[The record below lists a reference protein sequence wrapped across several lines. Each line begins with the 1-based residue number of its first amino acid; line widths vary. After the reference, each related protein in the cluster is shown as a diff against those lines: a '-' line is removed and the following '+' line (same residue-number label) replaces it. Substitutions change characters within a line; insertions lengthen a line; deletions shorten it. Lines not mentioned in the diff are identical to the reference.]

1 LCKNSFSDRNEN
13 RIKNLFDYFYKN
25 IVPYEIIHIQQIEIM
40 RILLTGVT
48 GYVGK
53 RLLPVL
59 IENGHEVICCVRE
72 KRRLS
77 IHKNLLQKVQIIEVD
92 FLKTPDPGVFP
103 KDIDAAYYLIHSMS
117 TSSEKFDLLESKAA
131 SNFKAAME
139 FTEVKQVIYLSGISN
154 ENKLSKHLKSRR
166 KVEDLLKSEKYA
178 LTVLRAGIIVGS
190 GSASFE
196 IIRDLVEKLPIII
209 APKWILT
216 RAQPISIR
224 DVISFLTGVL
234 SQPQCLNEVFDI
246 GGPEI
251 LTYRDMMLQYAQIRK
266 LSRKIYT
273 TSLISPKISSYWLFF
288 ITSVSYK
295 LAISLVDSMK
305 MEVVCNDNR
314 LAEILQIKPITY
326 EQALKN
332 AFLKIKQNLVLSSWK
347 DSIISSSLGLSLSDF
362 IEVPI
367 FGCYKNEK
375 QMAIHDEEK
384 VLNNIWTI
392 GGEKGYYYANWLWKI
407 RGFFDQV
414 VGGVGLQRGR
424 TSPKEIHPGDALDF
438 WRVLFASREKKR
450 LLLFAEMKLP
460 GEAWL
465 EFKID
470 DDKVLHQTATF
481 RPRGVWGRLY
491 WIATSPFHFFIF
503 DGMIRNIAKE

>member
-1 LCKNSFSDRNEN
+1 
-13 RIKNLFDYFYKN
+13 
-25 IVPYEIIHIQQIEIM
+25 M

-59 IENGHEVICCVRE
+59 IENGHDIICCVRE
-72 KRRLS
+72 KSRLS
-77 IHKNLLQKVQIIEVD
+77 IHKNMLEKVQIIEVD
-92 FLKTPDPGVFP
+92 FLKTPEPDNFP

-117 TSSEKFDLLESKAA
+117 TSSEKFDLLESQAA
-131 SNFKAAME
+131 LNFKTIME
-139 FTEVKQVIYLSGISN
+139 TTQVKQVIYLSGISN
-154 ENKLSKHLKSRR
+154 EHKLSKHLRSRR
-166 KVEDLLKSEKYA
+166 KVEDILNSNKYA

-196 IIRDLVEKLPIII
+196 IIRDLVEKLPVIV
-209 APKWILT
+209 APKWVLT
-216 RAQPISIR
+216 KAQPISIR
-224 DVISFLTGVL
+224 DIISFLTGVL
-234 SQPQCLNEVFDI
+234 LHRQCLNQVFDI
-246 GGPEI
+246 GGPEV
-251 LTYRDMMLQYAQIRK
+251 LTYKDMMLQYANVRK
-266 LSRKIYT
+266 LKRRLYT

-314 LAEILQIKPITY
+314 LEKILGLKPMTY
-326 EQALKN
+326 EQAIKN
-332 AFLKIKQNLVLSSWK
+332 AFLRIKQNLVLSSWK

-362 IEVPI
+362 IEVPN
-367 FGCYKNEK
+367 FGCYINYK
-375 QMAIHDEEK
+375 QVNIKDDQK

-407 RGFFDQV
+407 RGFFDQLF
-414 VGGVGLQRGR
+414 GGVGLGRGR
-424 TSPKEIHPGDALDF
+424 RSPKEIYPGDSLDF

-470 DDKVLHQTATF
+470 DNHVLHQTATF
-481 RPRGVWGRLY
+481 RPHGVWGRLY
-491 WIATSPFHFFIF
+491 WIATSPVHYFIF
-503 DGMIRNIAKE
+503 HGMIRNIAKE

>member
-1 LCKNSFSDRNEN
+1 
-13 RIKNLFDYFYKN
+13 
-25 IVPYEIIHIQQIEIM
+25 M

-59 IENGHEVICCVRE
+59 IESGHEIIVCVRE
-72 KRRLS
+72 KSRLT
-77 IHKNLLQKVQIIEVD
+77 IHKNMLQKVQIIEID
-92 FLKTPDPGVFP
+92 FLKTPLPDIFP
-103 KDIDAAYYLIHSMS
+103 KDIDAAYYLIHSMT
-117 TSSEKFDLLESKAA
+117 TSSERFDLLESEAA
-131 SNFKAAME
+131 LNFKTIIETTSA
-139 FTEVKQVIYLSGISN
+139 KQVIYLSGISN
-154 ENKLSKHLKSRR
+154 ESKLSKHLQSRR
-166 KVEDLLKSEKYA
+166 KVEDILKSDKYA

-196 IIRDLVEKLPIII
+196 IIRDLVEKLPVII
-209 APKWILT
+209 APKWVLT
-216 RAQPISIR
+216 KAQPISIR
-224 DVISFLTGVL
+224 DIISFLKGVL
-234 SQPQCLNEVFDI
+234 FHDECLNQVFDI

-251 LTYRDMMLQYAQIRK
+251 LTYKDMMLQYARVRK
-266 LSRKIYT
+266 LKRSLYT

-288 ITSVSYK
+288 ITTVSYR

-314 LAEILQIKPITY
+314 LEKILGLNPITY
-326 EQALKN
+326 EQAIKN
-332 AFLKIKQNLVLSSWK
+332 AFLRIKQNLVLSSWR

-362 IEVPI
+362 IEVPN
-367 FGCYKNEK
+367 FGCYINKKHSLVKNE
-375 QMAIHDEEK
+375 QK

-392 GGEKGYYYANWLWKI
+392 GGDKGYYYANWLWKT
-407 RGFFDQV
+407 RGFFDQML
-414 VGGVGLQRGR
+414 GGVGLLRGR
-424 TSPKEIHPGDALDF
+424 RSPKEILPGDALDF
-438 WRVLFASREKKR
+438 WRVLYASREKKR

-470 DDKVLHQTATF
+470 DNNVLHQTATF
-481 RPRGVWGRLY
+481 RPHGVWGRLY

-503 DGMIRNIAKE
+503 DGMINNITKE

>member
-1 LCKNSFSDRNEN
+1 
-13 RIKNLFDYFYKN
+13 
-25 IVPYEIIHIQQIEIM
+25 
-40 RILLTGVT
+40 
-48 GYVGK
+48 
-53 RLLPVL
+53 
-59 IENGHEVICCVRE
+59 
-72 KRRLS
+72 
-77 IHKNLLQKVQIIEVD
+77 
-92 FLKTPDPGVFP
+92 
-103 KDIDAAYYLIHSMS
+103 MS
-117 TSSEKFDLLESKAA
+117 SSTERFDLLESKSA
-131 SNFKAAME
+131 SNFKTIME
-139 FTEVKQVIYLSGISN
+139 SCNVKQVIYLSGISN
-154 ENKLSKHLKSRR
+154 ENKLSKHLNSRR
-166 KVEDLLKSEKYA
+166 KVEDILKSDKYA

-196 IIRDLVEKLPIII
+196 IIRDIVEKLPVII

-216 RAQPISIR
+216 KAQPISIR

-234 SQPQCLNEVFDI
+234 SHQKCVNQVFDI

-251 LTYRDMMLQYAQIRK
+251 LTYKEMMMRYANIRK
-266 LSRKIYT
+266 LKRRFFT

-314 LAEILQIKPITY
+314 LQEILQIKPITY
-326 EQALKN
+326 EQAIKN

-362 IEVPI
+362 IEVPN

-375 QMAIHDEEK
+375 HLAIKDEQK

-392 GGEKGYYYANWLWKI
+392 GGDKGYYYANWLWKI
-407 RGFFDQV
+407 RGFFDKM
-414 VGGVGLQRGR
+414 VGGVGLRRGR

-438 WRVLFASREKKR
+438 WRVLYASTEKKR

-470 DDKVLHQTATF
+470 ENHILHQTATF

-491 WIATSPFHFFIF
+491 WLATSPFHFFIF
-503 DGMIRNIAKE
+503 DGMIRNLAKE

>member
-1 LCKNSFSDRNEN
+1 
-13 RIKNLFDYFYKN
+13 
-25 IVPYEIIHIQQIEIM
+25 M

-59 IENGHEVICCVRE
+59 IECGHEIICCVRE
-72 KRRLS
+72 KSRLT
-77 IHKNLLQKVQIIEVD
+77 IHKNLIEQVQIFEID
-92 FLKTPDPGVFP
+92 FLNNELPENFP
-103 KDIDAAYYLIHSMS
+103 KDIDAAYYLIHSMTTSSNKFDKLESTAALNFKTLIES
-117 TSSEKFDLLESKAA
+117 TS
-131 SNFKAAME
+131 
-139 FTEVKQVIYLSGISN
+139 VKQVIYLSGISN
-154 ENKLSKHLKSRR
+154 ESKLSKHLQSRR
-166 KVEDLLKSEKYA
+166 KVEDILRSDKYA

-196 IIRDLVEKLPIII
+196 IIRDLVEKLPLII
-209 APKWILT
+209 APKWVLT
-216 RAQPISIR
+216 KAQPISIR
-224 DVISFLTGVL
+224 DIISYLKGVL
-234 SQPQCLNEVFDI
+234 LHEKCLNQIFDI

-251 LTYRDMMLQYAQIRK
+251 LTYKDMMLQYAQARK
-266 LSRKIYT
+266 LKRRLYT

-305 MEVVCNDNR
+305 MEVVCNDDR
-314 LAEILQIKPITY
+314 LEKILLVNPITY
-326 EQALKN
+326 EKAIKN
-332 AFLKIKQNLVLSSWK
+332 AFLKIKQNLVLSSWR

-362 IEVPI
+362 IEVPN

-375 QMAIHDEEK
+375 SIQLTDTDK
-384 VLNNIWTI
+384 VIRNIWTI
-392 GGEKGYYYANWLWKI
+392 GGDKGYYYANWLWKI

-414 VGGVGLQRGR
+414 FGGVGLRRGR
-424 TSPKEIHPGDALDF
+424 RSPKEILSGDALDF
-438 WRVLFASREKKR
+438 WRVLYASREKKR

-470 DDKVLHQTATF
+470 DNNVLHQTATF
-481 RPRGVWGRLY
+481 RPHGIWGRLY

-503 DGMIRNIAKE
+503 DGMIKNIARE

>member
-1 LCKNSFSDRNEN
+1 
-13 RIKNLFDYFYKN
+13 
-25 IVPYEIIHIQQIEIM
+25 M

-59 IENGHEVICCVRE
+59 IENGHEIICCVRE
-72 KRRLS
+72 KSRLT

-92 FLKTPDPGVFP
+92 FLKTPDPEKFP
-103 KDIDAAYYLIHSMS
+103 KDIDVAYYLIHSMS
-117 TSSEKFDLLESKAA
+117 SSSEKFDELESEAA
-131 SNFKAAME
+131 FNFKTILE
-139 FTEVKQVIYLSGISN
+139 STKVKQVIYLSGISN
-154 ENKLSKHLKSRR
+154 EDKLSKHLKSRR
-166 KVEDLLKSEKYA
+166 KVEDILKSEKYA

-196 IIRDLVEKLPIII
+196 IIRDLVEKLPVII
-209 APKWILT
+209 APKWVLT
-216 RAQPISIR
+216 KAQPISIR
-224 DVISFLTGVL
+224 DVITFLTGVL
-234 SQPQCLNEVFDI
+234 MHSQCLNQVFDI

-251 LTYRDMMLQYAQIRK
+251 LTYKDMMLQYAQIRK
-266 LSRKIYT
+266 LKRKLYT
-273 TSLISPKISSYWLFF
+273 TPIISPRISSYWLYF

-295 LAISLVDSMK
+295 LAVSLVDSMK
-305 MEVVCNDNR
+305 MEVVCSDNR
-314 LAEILQIKPITY
+314 LEKILQLQPITY
-326 EQALKN
+326 QQAIKN

-362 IEVPI
+362 IEVPN
-367 FGCYKNEK
+367 FGCYINKK
-375 QMAIHDEEK
+375 RIAIKSEQT

-392 GGEKGYYYANWLWKI
+392 GGDKGYYYANWLWKI
-407 RGFFDQV
+407 RGFFDQLF
-414 VGGVGLQRGR
+414 GGVGLIRGR

-438 WRVLFASREKKR
+438 WRVLYASKEKKR

-470 DDKVLHQTATF
+470 DEKVLYQTATF
-481 RPRGVWGRLY
+481 RPKGVWGRLY
-491 WIATSPFHFFIF
+491 WIVTTPVHYFIF
-503 DGMIRNIAKE
+503 NGMIKNIAKE

>member
-1 LCKNSFSDRNEN
+1 
-13 RIKNLFDYFYKN
+13 
-25 IVPYEIIHIQQIEIM
+25 M
-40 RILLTGVT
+40 RILLTGLT

-59 IENGHEVICCVRE
+59 IESGHEIVCCVRE
-72 KRRLS
+72 KSRLS
-77 IHKNLLQKVQIIEVD
+77 IHKNLLEKVQIIEVD
-92 FLKTPDPGVFP
+92 FLKTPEPEKFP

-117 TSSEKFDLLESKAA
+117 SSTEKFDLLESQAA
-131 SNFKAAME
+131 LNFRTIME
-139 FTEVKQVIYLSGISN
+139 STQVKQVIYLSGISN
-154 ENKLSKHLKSRR
+154 ENKLSKHLSSRR
-166 KVEDLLKSEKYA
+166 KVEDILKSDKYA

-196 IIRDLVEKLPIII
+196 IIRDIVEKLPVII

-216 RAQPISIR
+216 KTQPISIR
-224 DVISFLTGVL
+224 DVISYLKGVL
-234 SQPQCLNEVFDI
+234 AHQKCINQVFDI

-251 LTYRDMMLQYAQIRK
+251 LTYREMMLQYAHIRK
-266 LSRKIYT
+266 LKRSLYT

-305 MEVVCNDNR
+305 MEIVCSDNR
-314 LAEILQIKPITY
+314 LEEILQIKPLTY
-326 EQALKN
+326 EQAIKN

-362 IEVPI
+362 IEVPN
-367 FGCYKNEK
+367 FGCYINKK
-375 QMAIHDEEK
+375 QLAIKDEEK

-392 GGEKGYYYANWLWKI
+392 GGDKGYYYANWLWKI

-414 VGGVGLQRGR
+414 FGGVGLQRGR

-470 DDKVLHQTATF
+470 ENHVLHQTATF

>member
-1 LCKNSFSDRNEN
+1 
-13 RIKNLFDYFYKN
+13 
-25 IVPYEIIHIQQIEIM
+25 M
-40 RILLTGVT
+40 RILLTGLT

-59 IENGHEVICCVRE
+59 IESGHEIVCCVRE
-72 KRRLS
+72 KSRLS
-77 IHKNLLQKVQIIEVD
+77 IHKNLLEKVQIIEVD
-92 FLKTPDPGVFP
+92 FLKTPEPERFP

-117 TSSEKFDLLESKAA
+117 SSTEKFDLLESQAA
-131 SNFKAAME
+131 LNFRTIME
-139 FTEVKQVIYLSGISN
+139 STQVKQVIYLSGISN
-154 ENKLSKHLKSRR
+154 ENKLSKHLSSRR
-166 KVEDLLKSEKYA
+166 KVEDILKSDKYA

-196 IIRDLVEKLPIII
+196 IIRDIVEKLPIII

-216 RAQPISIR
+216 KTQPISIR
-224 DVISFLTGVL
+224 DVISYLKGVL
-234 SQPQCLNEVFDI
+234 AHQKCINQVFDI

-251 LTYRDMMLQYAQIRK
+251 LTYREMMLQYAHIRK
-266 LSRKIYT
+266 LKRSLYT

-305 MEVVCNDNR
+305 MEIVCSDNR
-314 LAEILQIKPITY
+314 LEEILQIKPLTY
-326 EQALKN
+326 EQAIKN

-362 IEVPI
+362 IEVPN
-367 FGCYKNEK
+367 FGCYINKK
-375 QMAIHDEEK
+375 QLAIKDEEK

-392 GGEKGYYYANWLWKI
+392 GGDKGYYYANWLWKI

-414 VGGVGLQRGR
+414 FGGVGLQRGR

-470 DDKVLHQTATF
+470 ENHVLHQTATF

>member
-1 LCKNSFSDRNEN
+1 
-13 RIKNLFDYFYKN
+13 
-25 IVPYEIIHIQQIEIM
+25 M
-40 RILLTGVT
+40 RILLTGLT

-59 IENGHEVICCVRE
+59 IESGHEIVCCVRE
-72 KRRLS
+72 KSRLS
-77 IHKNLLQKVQIIEVD
+77 IHKNLLEKVQIIEVD
-92 FLKTPDPGVFP
+92 FLKTPEPEKFP
-103 KDIDAAYYLIHSMS
+103 KDIDATYYLIHSMS
-117 TSSEKFDLLESKAA
+117 SSTEKFDLLESQAA
-131 SNFKAAME
+131 LNFRTIME
-139 FTEVKQVIYLSGISN
+139 STQVKQVIYLSGISN
-154 ENKLSKHLKSRR
+154 ENKLSKHLSSRR
-166 KVEDLLKSEKYA
+166 KVEDILKSDKYA

-196 IIRDLVEKLPIII
+196 IIRDIVEKLPVII

-216 RAQPISIR
+216 KTQPISIR
-224 DVISFLTGVL
+224 DVISYLKGVL
-234 SQPQCLNEVFDI
+234 AHQKCINQVFDI

-251 LTYRDMMLQYAQIRK
+251 LTYREMMLQYAHIRK
-266 LSRKIYT
+266 LKRSLYT

-305 MEVVCNDNR
+305 MEIVCSDNR
-314 LAEILQIKPITY
+314 LEEILQIKPLTY
-326 EQALKN
+326 EQAIKN

-362 IEVPI
+362 IEVPN
-367 FGCYKNEK
+367 FGCYINEK
-375 QMAIHDEEK
+375 KLVIKDEEK

-392 GGEKGYYYANWLWKI
+392 GGDKGYYYANWLWKI

-414 VGGVGLQRGR
+414 FGGVGLQRGR

-470 DDKVLHQTATF
+470 ENHVLHQTATF